1 MSNGPGPHA
10 TPLVTGSYVFTAG
23 VTGKLHCLNKQT
35 GKLVWS
41 RDLFKEF
48 NGTVRPNGYSSSPLA
63 YKNTVIVTAG
73 GPGSALMAFNQKDGA
88 VVWRKHDFK
97 NSTSSPILINVD
109 GQDQIVAFMFGEIV
123 GVEPN
128 SGALLWSHPHPTE
141 YGLNTSTP
149 VWGEDNLLFI
159 SSAYGGGSRAL
170 KLTRG
175 GDKTTVEQ
183 VWAHGLMRVHF
194 GNCVRVGDLVFGSS
208 GDFGPAPFTAVNVKT
223 GKVAWRDRSVGRASF
238 LYADGRF
245 IVLDE
250 DGRLALATPTPEGL
264 TVHCKTELLQ
274 GVAWTAPTLVGTK
287 LYVRN
292 RKTILALELG

>member
-1 MSNGPGPHA
+1 M
-10 TPLVTGSYVFTAG
+10 V
-23 VTGKLHCLNKQT
+23 
-35 GKLVWS
+35 
-41 RDLFKEF
+41 
-48 NGTVRPNGYSSSPLA
+48 
-63 YKNTVIVTAG
+63 G

-97 NSTSSPILINVD
+97 NSTSSPILIDVD
-109 GQDQIVAFMFGEIV
+109 GQEQIVAFMFGELV

-128 SGALLWSHPHPTE
+128 SGELLWSHPHPTE

-149 VWGEDNLLFI
+149 VWGEDNLLFV

-183 VWAHGLMRVHF
+183 VWAHGLMRAHF